1 MPNDNI
7 ERAIKKGVGSDA
19 DVVVWDPE
27 RRVTLSAQ
35 THHSNIDYNLYEGT
49 EVVGGPRH
57 VLVRGQMIV
66 DDGRL
71 TAEAGAGQ
79 FVKRAQA
86 GAELPGRAPI
96 T

>member
-1 MPNDNI
+1 MLTWSSGP
-7 ERAIKKGVGSDA
+7 RAA
-19 DVVVWDPE
+19 RDP
-27 RRVTLSAQ
+27 LSANASLQ
-35 THHSNIDYNLYEGT
+35 HCSTHLYEGT

-71 TAEAGAGQ
+71 TAEPGAGQ
-79 FVKRAQA
+79 FVKRAPA
-86 GAELPGRAPI
+86 GAELPGRAAI